1 MKKSKMLM
9 IACAFILM
17 MTACGNSGV
26 LSSKRDFTKT
36 TVSIGKN
43 QDITEYIVEKL
54 DKDYYDADELRQEM
68 EEAVSAYNEK
78 HASGEDVV
86 SLKSFDYDTDTQT
99 LKARMVYRTYRDY
112 ASIHNCDFFVGTISE
127 AGQNGYEWSDLKE
140 AGTQS
145 ADETGSDE
153 DKSEQMVVIC
163 SEAVDVEVPGDV
175 WYLSDGASVD
185 ASGLVTVGQ
194 SDGYSV
200 IIYK

>member
-17 MTACGNSGV
+17 MTACGNSGA
-26 LSSKRDFTKT
+26 LSSKKDFSQT
-36 TVSIGKN
+36 TVSVGKK

-54 DKDYYDADELRQEM
+54 DKDYYDADELKQDM
-68 EEAVSAYNEK
+68 EDTVADYNAK
-78 HASGEDVV
+78 QASGEAAV
-86 SLKSFDYDTDTQT
+86 SLKDFDYDAETQV
-99 LKARMVYRTYRDY
+99 LKARMVYQTYRDY

-127 AGQNGYEWSDLKE
+127 AGQNGYEWGDLKE
-140 AGTQS
+140 TGTQS
-145 ADETGSDE
+145 ADEKGSDE

-175 WYLSDGASVD
+175 WYLSDNASVD
-185 ASGLVTVGQ
+185 ASGIVTVGQ